1 MPYMLDP
8 QGTEKD
14 EVPKSSV
21 LGTEVGGRK
30 LTSAGNPGSILTPTA
45 RPARYKPPSPGQ
57 GPSRFYSQGL
67 PGSLSDC
74 SLDVIY

>member
-21 LGTEVGGRK
+21 LGMEVGGRK
-30 LTSAGNPGSILTPTA
+30 LTSAGNPGSIPTPTA
-45 RPARYKPPSPGQ
+45 RPAKY
-57 GPSRFYSQGL
+57 
-67 PGSLSDC
+67 
-74 SLDVIY
+74 